1 METKTRMLNR
11 YRQGIGP
18 DGRENLIVSRFPD
31 EMRNG
36 RREVG
41 AVLPKI
47 AKARAVIDV
56 AQ

>member
-1 METKTRMLNR
+1 MLNR